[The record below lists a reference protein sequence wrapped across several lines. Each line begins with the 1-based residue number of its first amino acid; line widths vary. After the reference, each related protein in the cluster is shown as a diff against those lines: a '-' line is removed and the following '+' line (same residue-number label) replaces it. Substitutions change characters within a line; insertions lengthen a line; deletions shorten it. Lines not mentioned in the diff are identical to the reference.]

1 MPIRNELSGLAAAI
15 GAALL
20 ATTVVVGQPARA
32 DSVSFS
38 EDVMPILEHQCLEC
52 HTPGGPGFMESGLD
66 LSTYDGVM
74 QGTSYGVVVIPGQP
88 MNSNLV
94 RVIMG
99 QVDPSIRMPQYRRP
113 LPPRM
118 TETIM
123 RWVGEGA
130 LDN

>member
-1 MPIRNELSGLAAAI
+1 MRNRIQWSGSAAVT

-20 ATTVVVGQPARA
+20 ATTIAVGPSARA
-32 DSVSFS
+32 DTTSFT
-38 EDVMPILEHQCLEC
+38 EDVMPIFERECLEC
-52 HTPGGPGFMESGLD
+52 HTPGGRGFMQSGLD
-66 LSTYDGVM
+66 LTTYDGVM
-74 QGTSYGVVVIPGQP
+74 QGTSFGVVVVPGQP

-99 QVDPSIRMPQYRRP
+99 QVDPSIRMPQYRRT
-113 LPPRM
+113 LSPRL

-123 RWVGEGA
+123 RWVQEGA